1 MHTLSVLTLHH
12 TTVQVVKEQAS
23 KPLLSP
29 VEIDDR
35 SACPMGRR
43 PLLGLLLAGAL
54 GVLLGCGLTAHVLRS
69 PHQSSLMEGHSVA
82 TIDELGARLTT
93 QMKSTEH
100 GAHARQDTEEAEE
113 DFEAGEEAEEE
124 DEDEE
129 EDEEEEEEGKEF
141 GGIFALEEVDPLSIS
156 MLLIGLIVVTIGYE
170 QAVDLLQEHV
180 FSSGIGKLLLGKMV
194 RELTKP
200 KAP

>member
-82 TIDELGARLTT
+82 TIDELGARLTI
-93 QMKSTEH
+93 QEKH

>member
-1 MHTLSVLTLHH
+1 MHTLSVLTLHQH
-12 TTVQVVKEQAS
+12 RTTVQVVKEQAS

-35 SACPMGRR
+35 SASPMGRR
-43 PLLGLLLAGAL
+43 PWLGLLLAGAL

-69 PHQSSLMEGHSVA
+69 PQQSSLVEGHSVA
-82 TIDELGARLTT
+82 TIDELGARLTI
-93 QMKSTEH
+93 QEKH

-124 DEDEE
+124 DDE
-129 EDEEEEEEGKEF
+129 EEEEEEGKEF

>member
-1 MHTLSVLTLHH
+1 
-12 TTVQVVKEQAS
+12 
-23 KPLLSP
+23 
-29 VEIDDR
+29 
-35 SACPMGRR
+35 MGRSW
-43 PLLGLLLAGAL
+43 LGLLLAGAL
-54 GVLLGCGLTAHVLRS
+54 GILLGSGLTHLLTAPRV
-69 PHQSSLMEGHSVA
+69 SSLVEGHSLA

-93 QMKSTEH
+93 QENLQVGKPSIEH
-100 GAHARQDTEEAEE
+100 GADVKKGTEP
-113 DFEAGEEAEEE
+113 AEEE
-124 DEDEE
+124 EEEEKEEEEKEEEEE
-129 EDEEEEEEGKEF
+129 EDGEEEEGKEF

>member
-1 MHTLSVLTLHH
+1 M
-12 TTVQVVKEQAS
+12 QVVKEQAS

-82 TIDELGARLTT
+82 TIDELGARLTI
-93 QMKSTEH
+93 QEKH

-113 DFEAGEEAEEE
+113 DFEAGEDAEEE
-124 DEDEE
+124 DD
-129 EDEEEEEEGKEF
+129 DDDDEEEEEGKEF